1 MPPTIN
7 GLSTEEGRKLL
18 YVKESQ
24 DLEDVSDLQQDLT
37 REELEHKSELEA
49 QEQPPNNEEVKE
61 MTHTPSAPIMG
72 PLTNGSGTDPDQDH
86 DDILHE
92 NMSRP
97 SVNGSSTH
105 IPTPPVTTPFS
116 DDPTVG
122 QNFDGNPYGDEESR
136 PSVLAHAE
144 RDDVEDGDE
153 SPDDEEDSTEEAV
166 DLADYL

>member
-1 MPPTIN
+1 MPPTTN
-7 GLSTEEGRKLL
+7 DLSTEEGRKPL

-24 DLEDVSDLQQDLT
+24 DLEDVSDPQQDLT

-49 QEQPPNNEEVKE
+49 QEHSPNNEEVE
-61 MTHTPSAPIMG
+61 ERF
-72 PLTNGSGTDPDQDH
+72 
-86 DDILHE
+86 IL
-92 NMSRP
+92 RRRQP

-105 IPTPPVTTPFS
+105 IPTPPVMTPVS